1 MSQINKVWN
10 INGLEINFDL
20 DDLET
25 FERYEQA
32 FEKMSIEERRI
43 KKDGKMSETIKAYC
57 DLYYHM
63 FFNLFGDVADQLTE
77 KRYHTGQWEE
87 AYESFLL
94 FVSDQVTHINERRNT
109 IMKPTKNRQQRRAV
123 QKGK

>member
-32 FEKMSIEERRI
+32 FDKMSIEEKQI
-43 KKDGKMSETIKAYC
+43 KKDGEMSKTIKAYC

-63 FFNLFGDVADQLTE
+63 FYNLFGDVADQLTE
-77 KRYHTGQWEE
+77 KRYHVGQWEE
-87 AYESFLL
+87 AYESFLS
-94 FVSDQVTHINERRNT
+94 FASDQVAQINERRNNIT
-109 IMKPTKNRQQRRAV
+109 KPTKNRQQRRAA